1 MIEKQLLIQIGLKIK
16 QLRKDKGIS
25 QIDLADLCDFEKSN
39 MARIEAG
46 KTNLTVRTLL
56 KISIALK
63 VSIVDLLSTQTEIKK
78 NGHKNCSHGRENI
91 LS

>member
-63 VSIVDLLSTQTEIKK
+63 VSIVDLLSTQTEK
-78 NGHKNCSHGRENI
+78 
-91 LS
+91 